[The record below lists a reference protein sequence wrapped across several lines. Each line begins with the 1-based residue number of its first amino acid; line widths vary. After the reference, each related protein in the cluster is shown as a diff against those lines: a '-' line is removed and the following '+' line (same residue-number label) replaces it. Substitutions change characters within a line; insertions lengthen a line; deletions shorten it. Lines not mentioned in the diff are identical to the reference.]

1 MPRKSSYNP
10 AHHIPWVRS
19 LARQGLTLPQIAE
32 EIGVA
37 RSTLCLW
44 AKKDDALSDAL
55 NEGRSFADSKVV
67 DGLYQRAMGMT
78 VTDKKTILSTKDG
91 KTQPARIEITEKQL
105 PPDPTACIFW
115 LKNRQPKKWRDKPD
129 MEIEDMRPILNITV
143 PAAKVE
149 NDG

>member
-1 MPRKSSYNP
+1 M
-10 AHHIPWVRS
+10 
-19 LARQGLTLPQIAE
+19 
-32 EIGVA
+32 A

-44 AKKDDALSDAL
+44 AKKDNALSDAL

-67 DGLYQRAMGMT
+67 DGLYQRAMGMK

-91 KTQPARIEITEKQL
+91 QTQPARIEIVEKQL

-115 LKNRQPKKWRDKPD
+115 LKNRQPKRWRDKPE
-129 MEIEDMRPILNITV
+129 MEVEDMRPILNITV

-149 NDG
+149 SDG